1 MGWLKKHLDER
12 YLKICAYAG
21 VTALLVVAA
30 ILLLYHSGAVLGG
43 AWSLGKAI
51 LQPIIWGA
59 LICYILLPVVR
70 WFDAR
75 LAGRGFIEDDTR
87 RLYASVAI
95 TFALLAAIIVGL
107 VALLLLV
114 ITRSLESVTIETLR
128 SILDSMEGDVMELLE
143 NIRMMAEEL
152 GISLGGDTAEAIT
165 GAVSKVTGG
174 ATTVVFSI
182 IFGIYFLLDGEG
194 VARYFKRLFNAIL
207 GGRTMPDLSFVVE
220 DANDAFSGYIRGQFV
235 DALVVGMLTTL
246 VFAIIDVP
254 YWPIIGML
262 TGMGNLIPYVGGPVG
277 FGATIIVCLVEGD
290 FGKLAAG
297 VIALAVVMF
306 VDSNVIN
313 PRLLSEAVEVHPLLV
328 VAALI
333 AGSAIGGIAGMLV
346 AVPTAALIKAE
357 LDRWI
362 ALREAAMGDGSEA
375 GEQPR
380 HIHGGFSENDS

>member
-1 MGWLKKHLDER
+1 MSWLKKHLDQR

-21 VTALLVVAA
+21 VTMLLVVAA

-59 LICYILLPVVR
+59 LICYILLPIVR

-75 LAGRGFIEDDTR
+75 LAGRGFIADDTR
-87 RLYASVAI
+87 RLHASVAI
-95 TFALLAAIIVGL
+95 TFALLAIIIVGL

-114 ITRSLESVTIETLR
+114 ITRSLERVTIETLR
-128 SILDSMEGDVMELLE
+128 SILDAMEGDIMELLE
-143 NIRMMAEEL
+143 NVRIMAEEL
-152 GISLGGDTAEAIT
+152 GISLGDNTAGAIT
-165 GAVSKVTGG
+165 GVVSKVTGG
-174 ATTVVFSI
+174 VTTAVFSL
-182 IFGIYFLLDGEG
+182 IFSIYFLLDGEG
-194 VARYFKRLFNAIL
+194 VFRYFKRLFKAAF
-207 GGRTMPDLSFVVE
+207 GRYAMPDLSFVVE
-220 DANDAFSGYIRGQFV
+220 DADHAFSGYIRGQFV

-277 FGATIIVCLVEGD
+277 FGTTIVVCLVEGD

-297 VIALAVVMF
+297 VIALAAIMF
-306 VDSNVIN
+306 VDANVIN

-346 AVPTAALIKAE
+346 AVPTAAFIKAE

-362 ALREAAMGDGSEA
+362 AVREAATADENGAKKDGAE
-375 GEQPR
+375 E
-380 HIHGGFSENDS
+380 